1 MPEHAGDPEE
11 RSAGIDA
18 ALLAGLRAPGGS
30 DPVAKRL
37 LWGLLA
43 VVGLGVAAVVAVSVV
58 IAGRPAPRR
67 LTIDQYRPGDCLQ
80 LRLPP
85 TPSSPWPYL
94 ATAVPCTQRH
104 TMEVFFAGRLWARS
118 LPFPGNN
125 VIDGQMT
132 ARCERAFAAY
142 DGAVW
147 SDSAFQINTIGPDK
161 ALWAQGVRSV
171 QCVALAPGESVNYSI
186 KGSRR

>member
-1 MPEHAGDPEE
+1 MPEQAGGPEE

-18 ALLAGLRAPGGS
+18 ALLAGMREPGGS

-43 VVGLGVAAVVAVSVV
+43 VVGLGVAAVVALAVAL
-58 IAGRPAPRR
+58 AGAPTPRQ
-67 LTIDQYRPGDCLQ
+67 LTVDQYRPGDCLQ
-80 LRLPP
+80 V
-85 TPSSPWPYL
+85 PSLNPASTWPYL
-94 ATAVPCTQRH
+94 VTVVPCTQRH
-104 TMEVFFAGRLWARS
+104 TAEVVFNGRLWPQS

-125 VIDGQMT
+125 AVNAQMT

-161 ALWAQGVRSV
+161 ALWAQGLRSV
-171 QCVALAPGESVNYSI
+171 QCVALSPGGSVNYSI